1 MPSPASVNNATGPS
15 PSPPA
20 PSPAQTQPPP
30 QPGASGAGSAAP
42 PTTRPGLPDRS
53 VSENTVEDAYVD
65 FILFCNPAV
74 PLSTDTTSL
83 REAFRNPP
91 RSGGK
96 SFSTFA
102 IYELV
107 RKFYNSEI
115 RTWTELT
122 TKLGVEPPDPNKEES
137 AQKVAQYGVRLKVCD
152 VEPPKLKV
160 YPLKTGLEVDEF
172 HARQGIFRVSDGHS
186 E

>member
-1 MPSPASVNNATGPS
+1 MSSPVIVNSRP
-15 PSPPA
+15 PPA
-20 PSPAQTQPPP
+20 QPPP
-30 QPGASGAGSAAP
+30 QSGASGAGSGSAAP
-42 PTTRPGLPDRS
+42 PSSDQSFAARPALPDRR
-53 VSENTVEDAYVD
+53 VSEHTVEDAYVN

-74 PLSTDTTSL
+74 PLSTDTESL

-107 RKFYNSEI
+107 RKFYDGDI

-122 TKLGVEPPDPNKEES
+122 TKLGVAPPDPNKEES
-137 AQKVAQYGVRLKVCD
+137 TQKVAQYGVRLKVCD
-152 VEPPKLKV
+152 MFGRPPKV
-160 YPLKTGLEVDEF
+160 YPLIGL
-172 HARQGIFRVSDGHS
+172 G
-186 E
+186 

>member
-1 MPSPASVNNATGPS
+1 MSSPANHTSRP
-15 PSPPA
+15 PPA
-20 PSPAQTQPPP
+20 PAQPPP

-42 PTTRPGLPDRS
+42 PAPSFTARRALPDRS
-53 VSENTVEDAYVD
+53 VSEQSVEDAYVD

-74 PLSTDTTSL
+74 PLDADTASL

-96 SFSTFA
+96 SFCTFA
-102 IYELV
+102 IYDLV

-152 VEPPKLKV
+152 WAVEHTP
-160 YPLKTGLEVDEF
+160 
-172 HARQGIFRVSDGHS
+172 
-186 E
+186 